1 MRNILITNDD
11 GIEAEGIIRLA
22 ETAKRYGDVWIVAP
36 DGQRS
41 AASHKITLRETID
54 VYRTDFPV
62 AGVKAFKTTGTPA
75 DCVRFGVTNIVKG
88 SVDAVL
94 SGINFG
100 YNIGSDVQYSAT
112 IGAAME
118 AAHLGLHAVAL
129 SEGWNGCHEV
139 TDEYLSGMLDEVIE
153 DKLSHNQMWNINFPM
168 CPLKECKG
176 VLYDRTVAHN
186 SFWDDYYLEEELPD
200 GGIRLTVQGN
210 TNLEAVAGTDFKAL
224 LDGYVSVSKIKNITH
239 IDG

>member
-1 MRNILITNDD
+1 MKNILITNDD
-11 GIEAEGIIRLA
+11 GIDAEGIVRLA
-22 ETAKRYGDVWIVAP
+22 ETARRYGNVWIVAP

-41 AASHKITLRETID
+41 AASHKITLRESID
-54 VYRTDFPV
+54 VYRADFPV
-62 AGVKAFKTTGTPA
+62 SGVKAFKTTGTPA
-75 DCVRFGVTNIVKG
+75 DCVRFGVLNIVKD
-88 SVDAVL
+88 SVDCVL

-118 AAHLGLHAVAL
+118 AAHIGLHAVAL
-129 SEGWNGCHEV
+129 SEGWNGVHEV
-139 TDEYLSGMLDEVIE
+139 TDEYLTRMLDEVI
-153 DKLSHNQMWNINFPM
+153 DAKLLPNQMWNINFPM
-168 CPLKECKG
+168 CGIKECKG
-176 VLYDRTVAHN
+176 VLYDREVAHN

-200 GGIRLTVQGN
+200 GGLRLTVQGN
-210 TNLEAVAGTDFKAL
+210 TNDKALEGTDFKAL